1 MCRLFAMSGGQR
13 PVRATFWL
21 LDAADS
27 LAQQSRSNPDGFG
40 IATFAGDG
48 TPEIEKRPVAAIGDE
63 EFARAARE
71 ESSTVYVAHVR
82 HASTGTIS
90 VENTHPF
97 ALDGRVFAHNGHVGG
112 LDTLDERLGPDG
124 RALVRGQTDSERVF
138 ALITTEVRGNG
149 GDIEAGIETAVRWI
163 AANLPLFALNF
174 ILATATTVWALRY
187 PETHPLLILER
198 GRGGPT
204 GARHLDAAS
213 PAGTVRVRS
222 GDLAQH
228 PAVILATEQMDE
240 DPGWRALAPGAL
252 VRIDPDLSVTA
263 RTIAGEP
270 PAHQLTLED
279 LDARAAA
286 AQAAAGASS
295 GIASSLPTK
304 RSA

>member
-27 LAQQSRSNPDGFG
+27 LALQSATNPDGFG
-40 IATFAGDG
+40 IATFAQDG
-48 TPEIEKRPVAAIGDE
+48 APELDKRPVEALGDE

-71 ESSTVYVAHVR
+71 ECSTVYVAHVR
-82 HASTGTIS
+82 HASTGVLS
-90 VENTHPF
+90 PENTHPF

-112 LDTLDERLGPDG
+112 LDALDERLGPDG
-124 RALVRGQTDSERVF
+124 RALVRGQTDSERIF
-138 ALITTEVRGNG
+138 ALITTEIRRNG
-149 GDIEAGIETAVRWI
+149 GDVEAGVGCAVRWI
-163 AANLPLFALNF
+163 AANLPLYALNF

-204 GARHLDAAS
+204 GARHLDAS
-213 PAGTVRVRS
+213 SRAGTVRVRS
-222 GDLAQH
+222 GELAGRA
-228 PAVILATEQMDE
+228 AVILATEQMDE
-240 DPGWRALAPGAL
+240 DPGWRALEPGAL
-252 VRIDPDLSVTA
+252 VRIGDDLGVTA
-263 RTIAGEP
+263 RAIADGP
-270 PAHQLTLED
+270 PAHPLALAD
-279 LDARAAA
+279 LDPRAAA

-295 GIASSLPTK
+295 GIVSSLPTM